1 MELASKTV
9 FHMRHL
15 VKAVYSG
22 QLSGGLFHC
31 SAYRFGACTVE
42 DLKDK
47 RNCTF
52 RLGCVGSTLINV
64 GALAA
69 NKAIEIVRGKNRVS
83 ATKDL

>member
-9 FHMRHL
+9 FHMRRL

-31 SAYRFGACTVE
+31 SAYRFGACAVE

-47 RNCTF
+47 RE
-52 RLGCVGSTLINV
+52 LYIQDGDV
-64 GALAA
+64 
-69 NKAIEIVRGKNRVS
+69 
-83 ATKDL
+83 